1 MLSNSVNHSE
11 VVEIN
16 NLTFGYPPNE
26 LADPVLCDVSLSV
39 SENDFLGVIGPNG
52 GGKSTL
58 LKIIL
63 GLCTPQSGT
72 IEVLGTSVEKARKH
86 IGYVPQHANLDKTVP
101 VNVLDVVLMGRL
113 GKSSWGWFYN
123 RRDKEAAFAAL
134 EQAQVASLWR
144 RSLSALSGGQ
154 LQRVL
159 IARALASE
167 PQLLLLDEPTTG
179 IDVQVIEKLV
189 ELLHTINQSLP
200 IIMVSHDIGFVSTH
214 LKRVACLNRTLV
226 CCEAKEV
233 TAQLITDL
241 YSGSFRSV
249 QQSED
254 CPTGTITAQ
263 YPHPHSLTHRRAPF
277 D

>member
-1 MLSNSVNHSE
+1 MLSNSVHHFE

-26 LADPVLCDVSLSV
+26 VTDPVLREVSLSV
-39 SENDFLGVIGPNG
+39 ANTDFLGVIGPNG

-63 GLCTPQSGT
+63 GLCTPQRGSVK
-72 IEVLGTSVEKARKH
+72 VLGMSAEKARKH

-113 GKSSWGWFYN
+113 GMSSWGWFYS
-123 RRDKEAAFAAL
+123 RRDQEAAFAAL
-134 EQAQVASLWR
+134 EQACVADLRR

-167 PQLLLLDEPTTG
+167 PKLLLLDEPTTG
-179 IDVQVIEKLV
+179 IDVQVIEKLI
-189 ELLHTINQSLP
+189 ELLHEINQTLP

-214 LKRVACLNRTLV
+214 LKRVACLNRSLV

-233 TAQLITDL
+233 TAQVITDL
-241 YSGSFRSV
+241 YTGAFRPLHH
-249 QQSED
+249 SEN
-254 CPTGTITAQ
+254 CPYGAITA
-263 YPHPHSLTHRRAPF
+263 PSSLAQPIDSPETIL
-277 D
+277 

>member
-26 LADPVLCDVSLSV
+26 VTDPVLCDVSLSV
-39 SENDFLGVIGPNG
+39 RQNDFLGVIGPNG

-72 IEVLGTSVEKARKH
+72 VRVLGTSVEKARKH
-86 IGYVPQHANLDKTVP
+86 IGYVPQHANFDKSVP

-113 GKSSWGWFYN
+113 GQSGWGWFYSKK
-123 RRDKEAAFAAL
+123 DKEAAFAAL
-134 EQAQVASLWR
+134 EQARVADLWR

-167 PQLLLLDEPTTG
+167 PKLLLLDEPTTG
-179 IDVQVIEKLV
+179 IDFQVIEKLV
-189 ELLHTINQSLP
+189 ELLHQINQSLP

-241 YSGSFRSV
+241 YSGSFRPVRHSEECPHGITAAPFSSSV
-249 QQSED
+249 QADLPERF
-254 CPTGTITAQ
+254 
-263 YPHPHSLTHRRAPF
+263 L
-277 D
+277 